1 MTTVEELEALSVPER
16 IQLVEDLWDSIARS
30 RADLPVPKWQK
41 EELAR
46 RKEKYLQN
54 PGSALPWSEVKKSI
68 LGSDD

>member
-54 PGSALPWSEVKKSI
+54 PGLTLPWSEVKKSI